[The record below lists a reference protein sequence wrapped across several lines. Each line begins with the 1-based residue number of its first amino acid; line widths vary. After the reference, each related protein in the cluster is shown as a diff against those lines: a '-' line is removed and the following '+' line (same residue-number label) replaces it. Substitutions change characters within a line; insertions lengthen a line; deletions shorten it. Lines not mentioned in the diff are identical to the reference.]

1 MGREK
6 GERSKLEI
14 HLEPR
19 RVWGTFGRFF
29 LVGEFSIAGQEGI
42 GIDTTLLVEYIW
54 PIIKNQKRKVHCI
67 RYTSYTYNIVPES
80 LYTSKVPR
88 ESQGFQFTRISSPR
102 TLPLRNP
109 TSLNL

>member
-1 MGREK
+1 MERGMGRGK

-42 GIDTTLLVEYIW
+42 GIDTTLLVEDI
-54 PIIKNQKRKVHCI
+54 
-67 RYTSYTYNIVPES
+67 
-80 LYTSKVPR
+80 
-88 ESQGFQFTRISSPR
+88 
-102 TLPLRNP
+102 
-109 TSLNL
+109 